1 MEIREDEKEG
11 RKKEKKEEWWREGG
25 RGKDKYLM
33 WIIR

>member
-11 RKKEKKEEWWREGG
+11 RKKEKKEWWREGG